1 MAVDD
6 QYTKTLLHFNG
17 SDTSTTFTDETGKVW
32 SRGGTAQ
39 LDTGQYKFGGSSLLL
54 DGDSDYISTPDHED
68 FNVGSGDFTIDM
80 WIKRASDSPTMIEIL
95 CGQSLSS
102 KTNQRWLFYI
112 RNGTLAFLVYNV
124 SGYIISY
131 VHGSTGTPLANTN
144 WNHVC
149 VERIG
154 TSAGCIH
161 LWVNG
166 SELALTINND
176 IGSYAVTNFSY
187 PFVIGRS
194 DSTSEQYYYSG
205 WIDEFRFSKGIAR
218 WTENFIPQSCQY
230 LTGNYIHA
238 RRDRMNMNPVSTQN
252 QIT

>member
-54 DGDSDYISTPDHED
+54 DGDSDYISTPDHDD
-68 FNVGSGDFTIDM
+68 FNVGSGDFTIDF
-80 WIKRASDSPTMIEIL
+80 WVRFNSVPGAGSLATFFTQRTTSASNISMTLWYGGKEKWYFSYSTN
-95 CGQSLSS
+95 GSS
-102 KTNQRWLFYI
+102 QINLTGFTSHTPSVNTWYHI
-112 RNGTLAFLVYNV
+112 AYVRNGSNLDIYIDGEKQTTKSISGTIYN
-124 SGYIISY
+124 
-131 VHGSTGTPLANTN
+131 STAVAMIGANN
-144 WNHVC
+144 PA
-149 VERIG
+149 
-154 TSAGCIH
+154 SPAYF
-161 LWVNG
+161 VN
-166 SELALTINND
+166 
-176 IGSYAVTNFSY
+176 
-187 PFVIGRS
+187 
-194 DSTSEQYYYSG
+194 G

>member
-54 DGDSDYISTPDHED
+54 DGNSDYISTPDHED
-68 FNVGSGDFTIDM
+68 FNIGSGNFTIDF
-80 WIKRASDSPTMIEIL
+80 WIRFNYVPGAGEYAVPFCIRDAYATNNAMTFYYGGTTSWYINYSTNGAGAGSTSLNGMSTHVPSPNVWYHTA
-95 CGQSLSS
+95 
-102 KTNQRWLFYI
+102 WI
-112 RNGTLAFLVYNV
+112 RNGNNFDIYIDGQKQTTKTGSGIIYNAV
-124 SGYIISY
+124 
-131 VHGSTGTPLANTN
+131 TTPL
-144 WNHVC
+144 
-149 VERIG
+149 IG
-154 TSAGCIH
+154 A
-161 LWVNG
+161 VNASSPG
-166 SELALTINND
+166 
-176 IGSYAVTNFSY
+176 Y
-187 PFVIGRS
+187 FVN
-194 DSTSEQYYYSG
+194 G